1 MAYIVKSVIIYFKNI
16 NISFRSVNFWPQRK
30 QVCFLKQTPDFPR
43 GSRGEQR
50 YWRSVMYH
58 GQDIFCFKNGQ
69 ETVTIVFIPR
79 ESKCIGIIYPIN
91 AFGYR
96 IE

>member
-1 MAYIVKSVIIYFKNI
+1 
-16 NISFRSVNFWPQRK
+16 
-30 QVCFLKQTPDFPR
+30 
-43 GSRGEQR
+43 
-50 YWRSVMYH
+50 MYH

>member
-69 ETVTIVFIPR
+69 ETVIGQLQLYLYQGKVNVAVLFIQ
-79 ESKCIGIIYPIN
+79 
-91 AFGYR
+91 
-96 IE
+96 